1 MEQSRIL
8 VVDDDKEIREII
20 RVLLTQEGYDVSEAR
35 NGREALEYM
44 NDHIDLYIL
53 DIMMPYMDGYEL
65 CEQIRKHSN
74 APILFLTAKGTQKD
88 KRRASLKGRMI
99 ILPNRFP
106 TRNYWCV

>member
-53 DIMMPYMDGYEL
+53 DIMMPYMEDMSCVNRFVNIVMHQFCFL
-65 CEQIRKHSN
+65 QRKVHRK
-74 APILFLTAKGTQKD
+74 I

>member
-53 DIMMPYMDGYEL
+53 DI
-65 CEQIRKHSN
+65 
-74 APILFLTAKGTQKD
+74 ILAL
-88 KRRASLKGRMI
+88 
-99 ILPNRFP
+99 
-106 TRNYWCV
+106 YWM

>member
-65 CEQIRKHSN
+65 CEHIRKHSN
-74 APILFLTAKGTQKD
+74 API
-88 KRRASLKGRMI
+88 
-99 ILPNRFP
+99 N
-106 TRNYWCV
+106 